1 MSLSIR
7 EATMQ
12 LVSNYRARL
21 FWPVTAAF
29 LLALILA
36 GSNVFAQ
43 NALRAGA
50 ATANIT
56 PPLGSSINGG
66 MQDRTADSIQD
77 ELHAR
82 ALVLDN
88 GETQLALVVVDS
100 CLIPREIF
108 DEAKFI
114 AHQRTGIPIE
124 NMLMS
129 ATHTHSAPTATAA
142 FQSEPDK
149 RYTDFLTVR
158 IADAVSRAHGN
169 LEPAQIGWGMGKV
182 PQHVF
187 NRRWFMK
194 EGTIAPNPFGAI
206 DKVKTNP
213 PAGGPERVKPA
224 GPTDPTLVVVAVRRP
239 DGTPFSLYANYSL
252 HYVGGTG
259 GGVSADY
266 YGAFAQR
273 MKDLLTDG
281 NSNKSFVGMLS
292 NGTSGNINNVDFFH
306 KRQQKKPFEQI
317 NLVAGDVAAE
327 ALRVYSSLEFHDW
340 IPLRTEQTQ
349 IDLGVRRPDEEE
361 VLQAKKIVMS
371 AKGPTMQTL
380 EEIYARETIFL
391 SDYPERV
398 PLILQAFRIQDL
410 A

>member
-21 FWPVTAAF
+21 FWPVTAAC

-50 ATANIT
+50 ATANIA

-100 CLIPREIF
+100 CLTPREIF

-129 ATHTHSAPTATAA
+129 AT
-142 FQSEPDK
+142 Q
-149 RYTDFLTVR
+149 
-158 IADAVSRAHGN
+158 IGRAHV
-169 LEPAQIGWGMGKV
+169 GKERRYRRARC
-182 PQHVF
+182 QHH
-187 NRRWFMK
+187 R
-194 EGTIAPNPFGAI
+194 
-206 DKVKTNP
+206 
-213 PAGGPERVKPA
+213 
-224 GPTDPTLVVVAVRRP
+224 
-239 DGTPFSLYANYSL
+239 
-252 HYVGGTG
+252 H
-259 GGVSADY
+259 
-266 YGAFAQR
+266 
-273 MKDLLTDG
+273 
-281 NSNKSFVGMLS
+281 
-292 NGTSGNINNVDFFH
+292 
-306 KRQQKKPFEQI
+306 
-317 NLVAGDVAAE
+317 
-327 ALRVYSSLEFHDW
+327 
-340 IPLRTEQTQ
+340 
-349 IDLGVRRPDEEE
+349 
-361 VLQAKKIVMS
+361 
-371 AKGPTMQTL
+371 
-380 EEIYARETIFL
+380 
-391 SDYPERV
+391 
-398 PLILQAFRIQDL
+398 
-410 A
+410 

>member
-1 MSLSIR
+1 
-7 EATMQ
+7 
-12 LVSNYRARL
+12 
-21 FWPVTAAF
+21 
-29 LLALILA
+29 
-36 GSNVFAQ
+36 
-43 NALRAGA
+43 
-50 ATANIT
+50 
-56 PPLGSSINGG
+56 
-66 MQDRTADSIQD
+66 
-77 ELHAR
+77 
-82 ALVLDN
+82 
-88 GETQLALVVVDS
+88 
-100 CLIPREIF
+100 
-108 DEAKFI
+108 
-114 AHQRTGIPIE
+114 
-124 NMLMS
+124 
-129 ATHTHSAPTATAA
+129 
-142 FQSEPDK
+142 
-149 RYTDFLTVR
+149 
-158 IADAVSRAHGN
+158 
-169 LEPAQIGWGMGKV
+169 
-182 PQHVF
+182 
-187 NRRWFMK
+187 
-194 EGTIAPNPFGAI
+194 
-206 DKVKTNP
+206 
-213 PAGGPERVKPA
+213 

-340 IPLRTEQTQ
+340 IPLRTEQPQ
-349 IDLGVRRPDEEE
+349 IDLGVRRPDEED

-410 A
+410 AIAAIPCEVFVEIGLELREKSPFTGTFTVSLANGYNGYLPTPEHHDLGGYETWRARSSYLEREASRKIVEKLVPLIRS